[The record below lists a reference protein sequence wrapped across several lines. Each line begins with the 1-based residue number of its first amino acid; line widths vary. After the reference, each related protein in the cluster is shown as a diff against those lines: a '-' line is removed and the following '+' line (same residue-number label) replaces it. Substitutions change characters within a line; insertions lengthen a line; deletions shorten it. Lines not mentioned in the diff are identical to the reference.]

1 MRYINEINEFTKYV
15 LAAIIVSAS
24 ISTSTFVLTNPA
36 QAQCVGF
43 VRGLGNVVDPDRGRG
58 VLSVR
63 SGPGTK
69 FRQIT
74 ILLKGETATVLEQRG
89 NWLAIVTADNVN
101 GWVHQKFMRVSC

>member
-1 MRYINEINEFTKYV
+1 MT
-15 LAAIIVSAS
+15 VSL
-24 ISTSTFVLTNPA
+24 TSTATFILVNPA

-43 VRGLGNVVDPDRGRG
+43 VRGLGKVVDPSKGRG

-74 ILLKGETATVLEQRG
+74 ILLKGETATVFEQRG
-89 NWLAIVTADNVN
+89 NWLAIVTTDNVS
-101 GWVHQKFMRVSC
+101 GWVHRRFMRVSC